1 MPFKQVA
8 PGVLVNTECLSVLIH
23 HPDPCS
29 FVRDAKERGS
39 VMSSSEGSLLVFST
53 EAKAHELMKAGGM
66 AGSEYVVETCSW
78 DALVDKFGSRFQW
91 VVVDKKMEAGFY
103 EAVPLKK
110 EI

>member
-1 MPFKQVA
+1 
-8 PGVLVNTECLSVLIH
+8 
-23 HPDPCS
+23 
-29 FVRDAKERGS
+29 
-39 VMSSSEGSLLVFST
+39 
-53 EAKAHELMKAGGM
+53 M